1 MDHFMYRHV
10 RIEALHHVMPPH
22 RVLSSSLEEELK
34 DTYARCAV
42 PMGLIEGLVGV
53 TARRFW
59 DEGVTIDG
67 LAADVVRGLLE
78 QRPGVSP
85 DMIVS
90 TSVCKDY
97 IEPSVA
103 ALVAGAL
110 NFKPECIT
118 FDVSNACLGFLT
130 GIDLAA
136 RRIESGEIECAVVVA
151 AESSRHVTRSTVDRL
166 KQPTTTTPEFRESM
180 PTLTLGSA
188 AVAML
193 LVHERVAT
201 TNHRVNGMVT
211 LGDPQSSRI
220 CLGTPEWMKTDGQAL
235 LKNGVELA
243 ARTWATA
250 AGRFGWTI
258 DGIDQFLCHQ
268 VGARHISA
276 LTKRLEIPQERVFLT
291 FPELG
296 NTGPAAVPMAMS
308 LAVHG
313 WEHSPP
319 TIREGSRL
327 ALLGIGSGLTVS
339 MMDVVW

>member
-1 MDHFMYRHV
+1 MYRHV
-10 RIEALHHVMPPH
+10 RIEALRHVMPPH
-22 RVLSSSLEEELK
+22 RVTSATLEEELK
-34 DTYARCAV
+34 ETYERCSI

-53 TARRFW
+53 KARRFW
-59 DEGVTIDG
+59 DEGVSIDG
-67 LAADVVRGLLE
+67 LATDVVKLVVE
-78 QRPGVSP
+78 ARPELPIG
-85 DMIVS
+85 MIIS

-110 NFKPECIT
+110 GFPPECVT
-118 FDVSNACLGFLT
+118 FDVANACLGFMT

-136 RRIESGEIECAVVVA
+136 RRIETGEIDAAVVVA
-151 AESSRHVTRSTVDRL
+151 AESSRHVTRATVDRL
-166 KQPTTTTPEFRESM
+166 KQPSTTQAEFREAM

-193 LVHERVAT
+193 LVHERHAT

-211 LGDPQSSRI
+211 LGDPTSSRI

-243 ARTWATA
+243 ARTWAVA
-250 AGRFGWTI
+250 AERFGWSMAA
-258 DGIDQFLCHQ
+258 IDQFLCHQ
-268 VGARHISA
+268 VGARHMAA
-276 LTKRLEIPQERVFLT
+276 LAKRLEMPAERAFLT

-308 LAVHG
+308 LAASG
-313 WEHSPP
+313 WEFSPP
-319 TIREGSRL
+319 TIGDGSRL
-327 ALLGIGSGLTVS
+327 SLMGIGSGLTVS
-339 MMDVVW
+339 MMDITW